1 MLNLSDIEPEL
12 LERLRKLADEERISL
27 EDVLNRTLARG
38 LDSLAEPT
46 RKPFEIP
53 TFNLGLD
60 RYYDLRNINKQLA
73 EEDTEEFIRK
83 FYPDR
88 VDES

>member
-12 LERLRKLADEERISL
+12 LIRLQKVAEADGISL
-27 EDVLNRTLARG
+27 EDAISRAITRG
-38 LDSLAEPT
+38 LDS
-46 RKPFEIP
+46 
-53 TFNLGLD
+53 
-60 RYYDLRNINKQLA
+60 LA